1 VEGDRPDRRRKLFG
15 EVAVEQGLV
24 EREEVM
30 EALRLQLRENMKKEG
45 QERPIGL
52 IMAQMGLIT
61 RSQIAEILKNQ
72 I

>member
-1 VEGDRPDRRRKLFG
+1 MTGDDPRKGRKRFG
-15 EVAVEQGLV
+15 EVAVERGFAHQ
-24 EREEVM
+24 EEVM
-30 EALRLQLRENMKKEG
+30 EALRHQLKENMKKPG
-45 QERPIGL
+45 SQRPIGL